1 MIMPNM
7 VKVVKQDP
15 KNKIYLICLRTANGD
30 YWSIEE
36 GRRAAWDY
44 IKDHVI
50 QDDADVLES
59 FVLVDSVELRKRV
72 TVYDFIKYS
81 ESMVNDPEFDIEDYV
96 NGDVIDTTEP
106 EVESPI
112 KEEDMINMNQIL
124 MQGFMDGDA
133 LTKDLK

>member
-1 MIMPNM
+1 MPNM

-81 ESMVNDPEFDIEDYV
+81 EPMVNDPEFDIEDYV

-124 MQGFMDGDA
+124 MQGFMDGDT